1 VSESRDSDPDMSD
14 PGMSDPGSVIG
25 GDFPA
30 LDPEL
35 AAWLAADPAPTMP
48 PEVWAQLRERLAAEP
63 PLGRETEAETVDLAG
78 ARAQRSRRRGGLAL
92 PLLAG
97 AAGIAL
103 VGAVV
108 LPSLRSSD
116 PAPLA
121 DGVASLDSG
130 GPAVAVAPEGALT
143 EPAPGVQRTVPRA
156 MVATGTDYTAAALP
170 TQATSL
176 LVSAGMQDG
185 RSVASAMSASP
196 NASVMPGVGLAS
208 SPEALAACL
217 ARLGL
222 PPGVIPLVVDSA
234 TVDGREGSLIVTWD
248 PDAEG
253 AASPVTG
260 EPAAVHVVAVGQ
272 ACTDADAAAA
282 MHWDVPLT
290 P

>member
-1 VSESRDSDPDMSD
+1 
-14 PGMSDPGSVIG
+14 
-25 GDFPA
+25 
-30 LDPEL
+30 
-35 AAWLAADPAPTMP
+35 
-48 PEVWAQLRERLAAEP
+48 
-63 PLGRETEAETVDLAG
+63 
-78 ARAQRSRRRGGLAL
+78 
-92 PLLAG
+92 
-97 AAGIAL
+97 
-103 VGAVV
+103 
-108 LPSLRSSD
+108 
-116 PAPLA
+116 
-121 DGVASLDSG
+121 
-130 GPAVAVAPEGALT
+130 
-143 EPAPGVQRTVPRA
+143 
-156 MVATGTDYTAAALP
+156 
-170 TQATSL
+170 
-176 LVSAGMQDG
+176 
-185 RSVASAMSASP
+185 MSASP

-272 ACTDADAAAA
+272 ACTDADAAVA